1 MNRMS
6 ILQFT
11 GPSPGPSIGVAQPTQ
26 HVPALSRVFASQPQ
40 DIRSPLVEMTL
51 AANGRGEVSFDGLF
65 VATRDHR
72 IVGAAWCHLAA
83 GRIAVVWPAQVVAD
97 ETRSTASKLM
107 ESLEDYISSMPVDLA
122 QAVLTESHSSE
133 ARSLES
139 AGFSHS
145 ADLLYLVCPCEN
157 FPSSQ
162 IETSLEFDSY
172 TDKTAQRLVDV
183 ILKSYQGTLDCP
195 ALDGI
200 RDIQDVLEGYK
211 HVGSFEPGRWFI
223 VRHHQEDVGC
233 LLLADHPDANQW
245 ELVYMGLAPE
255 ARGNRWG
262 LQIARHALW
271 LANQAG
277 RSQMLLAVDQD
288 NQPARNAYAA
298 AGFEIC
304 DRRSVFLRR
313 ITHIAASSGLG
324 YRRAA

>member
-1 MNRMS
+1 MS

-11 GPSPGPSIGVAQPTQ
+11 GPGAAIGVAQPTQ
-26 HVPALSRVFASQPQ
+26 HVAALSRVFASQPQ

-97 ETRSTASKLM
+97 ETRSTASNLM

-122 QAVLTESHSSE
+122 QAVVTESHGPE

-145 ADLLYLVCPCEN
+145 ADLLYLVCPSEN

-223 VRHHQEDVGC
+223 VRHDQEDVGC

-245 ELVYMGLAPE
+245 ELVYMGLTPE

-313 ITHIAASSGLG
+313 ITQIASSGLG
-324 YRRAA
+324 YHRAA